1 MQTLVI
7 VDFQKDFAN
16 QKGSLYV
23 NGAELAKSEIMKY
36 IIENHKDIYDVIFTV
51 DWHSPNHC
59 SFKKNGGEWPVHC
72 VQFSEGAG
80 IDDDIMKLCLD
91 YNIKIK
97 VFKKGNVDAE
107 EEYGAFEYIE
117 HYVNHSHNGG
127 EDIVL
132 ARNIARNSTEYSS
145 VMFDTFNLVVCGIAG
160 DYCVKNTIE
169 NLIKE
174 RLNQPVE
181 LQVSVF
187 KNGIAS
193 IDGGETLDNF
203 IKENNLKVV

>member
-23 NGAELAKSEIMKY
+23 AGAKRAKSEILKY
-36 IIENHKDIYDVIFTV
+36 IIENHENIADVIFTV

-80 IDDDIMKLCLD
+80 IDDDLMKVCIDHGL
-91 YNIKIK
+91 NVK
-97 VFKKGNVDAE
+97 VFKKGNVDSV
-107 EEYGAFEYIE
+107 EEYGAFEYID
-117 HYVNHSHNGG
+117 HGYIYGD
-127 EDIVL
+127 EDIV
-132 ARNIARNSTEYSS
+132 IANNEAVEFGTL
-145 VMFDTFNLVVCGIAG
+145 NLVVCGIAG
-160 DYCVKNTIE
+160 DYCVKNTIK
-169 NLIKE
+169 NLIKK
-174 RLNQPVE
+174 RPDQPVE

-187 KNGIAS
+187 KNGIVS
-193 IDGGETLDNF
+193 IDGGNTLDEF
-203 IKENNLKVV
+203 IKENNIQVV

>member
-23 NGAELAKSEIMKY
+23 KGAENAKAAIMKY
-36 IIENHKDIYDVIFTV
+36 IIENHKSIYDVIFTV
-51 DWHSPNHC
+51 DWHNPNHC

-72 VQFSEGAG
+72 LQFSEGAG

-91 YNIKIK
+91 YDIKIK
-97 VFKKGNVDAE
+97 VFKKGNLHHL
-107 EEYGAFEYIE
+107 EEYGAFEYIY
-117 HYVNHSHNGG
+117 HRTYQD
-127 EDIVL
+127 EDHVIVQNEAQDSYIDL
-132 ARNIARNSTEYSS
+132 
-145 VMFDTFNLVVCGIAG
+145 DTFNLVVCGIAG

-169 NLIKE
+169 NLI
-174 RLNQPVE
+174 RVRSTQPVE
-181 LQVSVF
+181 LQVSVL

-193 IDGGETLDNF
+193 IDGGETLNNF

>member
-16 QKGSLYV
+16 PNGSLYV
-23 NGAELAKSEIMKY
+23 NGSEQAKQAIIDY
-36 IIENHKDIYDVIFTV
+36 IRNNHNSIYDVIFTV

-59 SFKKNGGEWPVHC
+59 SFKKNDGEWPVHC

-80 IDDDIMKLCLD
+80 IDDDIMKLCID
-91 YNIKIK
+91 YGIKIK
-97 VFKKGNVDAE
+97 VFKKGNIDST
-107 EEYGAFEYIE
+107 EEYGAFEHIYHFGY
-117 HYVNHSHNGG
+117 HYFGYSDGKDV
-127 EDIVL
+127 V
-132 ARNIARNSTEYSS
+132 IAKNEADNSS
-145 VMFDTFNLVVCGIAG
+145 VEFGTFNLVVCGIAG
-160 DYCVKNTIE
+160 DYCVKSTIE

-174 RLNQPVE
+174 RPNQPVE